1 MRCWIKEGLSLR
13 TLFLSMNLSHPEESD
28 FDHINYLRG
37 YTNQV
42 TLSIVHTV
50 CKSDESWNL
59 NPPPRT
65 PSYFFSNKF
74 SLFRLSTP
82 WQLLILLKRI
92 SNQCFKRCTG
102 FPLPGVHHCLPV
114 DLVSFTKI
122 WIIHSTQN
130 FIFWDFI
137 FLSSVKLHSGWRYN
151 HITVFLFVIFVSTLS
166 TL

>member
-59 NPPPRT
+59 NPP
-65 PSYFFSNKF
+65 
-74 SLFRLSTP
+74 
-82 WQLLILLKRI
+82 LLKRI

-102 FPLPGVHHCLPV
+102 FPLLGVHHCLPV

-151 HITVFLFVIFVSTLS
+151 HITVFFYLS
-166 TL
+166 FLPQLCPLCNTGEISSKTNTWPISNTEC